1 MDFGI
6 ILIYVMSYFGLF
18 TGIYFLLTLFENKNK
33 IKKNLPFNFNF
44 PSVSIIVPAFNE
56 EKTIAKTL
64 KSLLNL
70 NYPKDK
76 LQIIVVDDGS
86 TDKTY
91 KIAFEIKKR
100 YKAKNLEIYKKE
112 NGGKGTALNYGLK
125 KAKGYFVGAL
135 DADSFVDKNAL
146 LNILPYFYIKDY
158 KHKLIENK
166 KVMAVTPSLKVYE
179 PKSIL
184 QRIQMIEYMIGI
196 FLRKVFSFLGSI
208 HVTPGPFTIYRK
220 EFFEKYGYYDENNIT
235 EDIEIALRI
244 QKNNFEIENSI
255 NAYVYTVA
263 PYNFKPLL
271 NQRLRWYLGFI
282 ENVLNYKELFSPKQ
296 GNLGLIV
303 LPSAFISVFLLIV
316 MFFYTLYK
324 FFETTIKNLINYYNI
339 NFDLLKI
346 FKINTDLFY
355 INLNGYILI
364 SFITL
369 IISLVI
375 LIISSKISK
384 ENINIKRNYL
394 LYILF
399 YWMLFS
405 IWWLYAIFAKIF
417 GKNITWGKKKYEKQK
432 SISEGN

>member
-1 MDFGI
+1 
-6 ILIYVMSYFGLF
+6 
-18 TGIYFLLTLFENKNK
+18 
-33 IKKNLPFNFNF
+33 IKKNLNNFKRF
-44 PSVSIIVPAFNE
+44 PYVSIIVPAFNE

-70 NYPKDK
+70 NYQKEK

-91 KIAFEIKKR
+91 EIAFEVKKK

-112 NGGKGTALNYGLK
+112 NGGKGTALNFGLK

-146 LNILPYFYIKDY
+146 LNILPYFYN
-158 KHKLIENK
+158 ENI
-166 KVMAVTPSLKVYE
+166 MAVTPSLKVYE

-220 EFFEKYGYYDENNIT
+220 EFFDKYGYYDENNIT

-282 ENVLNYKELFSPKQ
+282 ENILNYKELFSPKQ
-296 GNLGLIV
+296 GNLGLII
-303 LPSAFISVFLLIV
+303 LPSAFISVFLLII
-316 MFFYTLYK
+316 MFFYTFYK

-355 INLNGYILI
+355 FNLSGYVII

-369 IISLVI
+369 CLSFLILLISVRL
-375 LIISSKISK
+375 SK
-384 ENINIKRNYL
+384 EKVNIKRNYL

-405 IWWLYAIFAKIF
+405 IWWLYAIFAKLF

-432 SISEGN
+432 NIN